1 VDHTKVFTPA
11 HRTTGEAAR
20 DFFAIRP
27 AAVQPIP
34 FPHKTHIDK
43 KAVCA
48 DCHESAD
55 KGPIAGIPSVKTCM
69 ICHSQIA
76 TDRPLIKQVAS
87 YSEKGV
93 EIPWQRVYG
102 FTREAHV
109 RFNHAPHIRA
119 GVDCI
124 EHGSLAEDETIQMMV
139 EHGTFLV
146 PTSYLSEGLD
156 ISRAAPELQAKAAEV
171 FPRAR
176 AMLGKA
182 IKAGVKI
189 ACGTDAPAIPHGENA
204 KEFIYMVEAGM
215 PAMKAIQSA
224 TLEGARLLGVEKDL
238 GTVEPGKFAD
248 LVAVPGD
255 PLADISLM
263 TKVNFVMKAGIVYR
277 Q

>member
-1 VDHTKVFTPA
+1 MFVAQPFRAAVAALALVCAAACGAPPGVDHDKVFTPA

-76 TDRPLIKQVAS
+76 TDRPLIKQVTA
-87 YSEKGV
+87 YSDKGI

-102 FTREAHV
+102 FTRESHV

-119 GVDCI
+119 SVDCSTC
-124 EHGSLAEDETIQMMV
+124 HGDVAKQTVAERSVDHNMGFCVNCHTQK
-139 EHGTFLV
+139 
-146 PTSYLSEGLD
+146 
-156 ISRAAPELQAKAAEV
+156 KASNDC
-171 FPRAR
+171 
-176 AMLGKA
+176 LT
-182 IKAGVKI
+182 
-189 ACGTDAPAIPHGENA
+189 CH
-204 KEFIYMVEAGM
+204 Y
-215 PAMKAIQSA
+215 
-224 TLEGARLLGVEKDL
+224 
-238 GTVEPGKFAD
+238 
-248 LVAVPGD
+248 
-255 PLADISLM
+255 
-263 TKVNFVMKAGIVYR
+263 
-277 Q
+277 

>member
-1 VDHTKVFTPA
+1 MRPSRWARGSGLRARPKLWTLSLQLLALSSWLTVAACGAQPAAESSSVFTPA

-34 FPHKTHIDK
+34 FPHKTHLEK

-76 TDRPLIKQVAS
+76 TDKPLIKQVTG
-87 YSEKGV
+87 YSEKGI

-119 GVDCI
+119 GVDCATC
-124 EHGSLAEDETIQMMV
+124 HGDLAKQTV
-139 EHGTFLV
+139 
-146 PTSYLSEGLD
+146 
-156 ISRAAPELQAKAAEV
+156 AERV
-171 FPRAR
+171 VDHSMGFCVNCHRQ
-176 AMLGKA
+176 K
-182 IKAGVKI
+182 
-189 ACGTDAPAIPHGENA
+189 
-204 KEFIYMVEAGM
+204 
-215 PAMKAIQSA
+215 SA
-224 TLEGARLLGVEKDL
+224 SNDCLTCH
-238 GTVEPGKFAD
+238 F
-248 LVAVPGD
+248 
-255 PLADISLM
+255 
-263 TKVNFVMKAGIVYR
+263 
-277 Q
+277 